1 MEIVCKGEKEM
12 WRWRWSLKA
21 RKKRPHTCMHIVMM
35 AFSFIIQYWFSI
47 AMHLTHEIKYYKG
60 IDNARVH
67 YEYRVNEAIHYTPA
81 YKIFTLML
89 LCFHASHT

>member
-1 MEIVCKGEKEM
+1 
-12 WRWRWSLKA
+12 
-21 RKKRPHTCMHIVMM
+21 
-35 AFSFIIQYWFSI
+35 
-47 AMHLTHEIKYYKG
+47 MHLTHEIKYYKG